1 MDTGFHYNRTLSSGL
16 NRHAISFQTSAVAST
31 SEMMMMGDYYPMN
44 STSTLGTRFSNCD
57 IANSSSGFTQAGN
70 PNSSG
75 SVLADSIPG
84 LKHDAGLAVEWSA
97 EEQHKLDEGLSQ
109 FADEPSIMRYIKIA
123 ATLRDKT
130 VRDVALRCRW
140 MARKRRKQEGLN
152 MGKKLKDK
160 KDTLV
165 ESFTKPSISSVPTL
179 NVAPFSVTMNNH
191 VQIDSI
197 TFEALS
203 GSIRNLLEQNNQVIG
218 QISANISSMKL
229 QDNIDLFNH
238 MKNNITTI
246 LNNMR
251 YMPGPP
257 FPVSLNEDLA
267 HSILPT
273 SSQTMMFEGSGGMYM
288 KQEPGF

>member
-1 MDTGFHYNRTLSSGL
+1 MDTGFHYNRTLSSAL
-16 NRHAISFQTSAVAST
+16 NPHAISFQPSAVNST
-31 SEMMMMGDYYPMN
+31 SEMMMMGDYYQIN
-44 STSTLGTRFSNCD
+44 STTSTSGPRFSNCD
-57 IANSSSGFTQAGN
+57 TANTSPLFTQAGN
-70 PNSSG
+70 PNSCG

-84 LKHDAGLAVEWSA
+84 LKHDAGLAVEWSV

-109 FADEPSIMRYIKIA
+109 FADEPSIMKYIKIA

-140 MARKRRKQEGLN
+140 IARKRRKPVGLN

-160 KDTLV
+160 KDNMV
-165 ESFTKPSISSVPTL
+165 ELSSKPTFE
-179 NVAPFSVTMNNH
+179 VAPFSVTMNNR

-203 GSIRNLLEQNNQVIG
+203 GSIRNLLEQNNQVIN

-267 HSILPT
+267 RTILPP
-273 SSQTMMFEGSGGMYM
+273 SNQTMMFEGSSGMHM